1 MKVVAEETFGPVVA
15 VIRVK
20 DAEEAIPLVNASR
33 YGLSASVWTKDLAR
47 GAALARRLDVGM
59 AYVNNHKFAGVI
71 PTIPWTGAKESG
83 TGIAASAHSYPTY
96 VRWRT
101 VIVDSNTNPEPF
113 WMPADANLT
122 ALAHTLAEF
131 NLGALGKVFKLLGL
145 LGKRVA
151 AVKKLVAGGE

>member
-1 MKVVAEETFGPVVA
+1 M
-15 VIRVK
+15 
-20 DAEEAIPLVNASR
+20 
-33 YGLSASVWTKDLAR
+33 
-47 GAALARRLDVGM
+47 
-59 AYVNNHKFAGVI
+59 
-71 PTIPWTGAKESG
+71 
-83 TGIAASAHSYPTY
+83 
-96 VRWRT
+96 
-101 VIVDSNTNPEPF
+101 DSNTNPEPF